1 MDCAPYLRNGNGAA
15 ANQEVFQAIVIAC
28 SIADLT
34 QCVEF
39 HNARHPLKT
48 REACEERAM
57 QMANDINRITF
68 DLKAIQWR
76 CFQLKKGAL
85 T

>member
-1 MDCAPYLRNGNGAA
+1 M
-15 ANQEVFQAIVIAC
+15 FQAIVIGC
-28 SIADLT
+28 LISDPT

-39 HNARHPLKT
+39 HNARHPLT
-48 REACEERAM
+48 SRQACEERAM

-68 DLKAIQWR
+68 DMKAVRWR
-76 CFQLKKGAL
+76 CFKLKNGAL